1 MPSLFTI
8 NSSVLSIILTKNAK
22 IAESYTF
29 NAAGKTITVNEPDFK
44 RLLYVID
51 KANERILFNPLKSDS
66 NSNQSIN
73 INLNYDSF
81 DLLKTDELLVIYE
94 AQENNQIAVL
104 LEAILEQQIEQTKY
118 LRKIYQ

>member
-29 NAAGKTITVNEPDFK
+29 NATGKTITVNEPDFK

-51 KANERILFNPLKSDS
+51 KDNERILFNPLKAG
-66 NSNQSIN
+66 SNQNIN

-94 AQENNQIAVL
+94 AQENNQVAIL

-118 LRKIYQ
+118 LKKIYQ